1 MTLYICG
8 LHAFGAVLTI
18 ANTILITTSLL
29 ILRRSNANRRAV
41 EAARRAILD
50 AVARK

>member
-8 LHAFGAVLTI
+8 LNTVSAVLTI